1 MSIQDISSDFY
12 FMREA
17 LKQAERA
24 FELDEVPVGA
34 VIASEHGIVA
44 SAHNMREMLQDATAH
59 AELIAIKNACE
70 ACGSWRLSGC
80 SLYVTLEPC
89 PMCAGAAIL
98 SRVDRIVFGAH
109 DPKAGACG
117 SLLNLPQ
124 DERFNHRPEVV
135 SGILADECADILK
148 RFFKEKRSSID

>member
-1 MSIQDISSDFY
+1 MSIQDIGSDFY
-12 FMREA
+12 FMGEA

-34 VIASEHGIVA
+34 VIVSKHDIIA

-59 AELIAIKNACE
+59 AELIAIKKACE
-70 ACGSWRLSGC
+70 ARGSWRLVGC

-98 SRVDRIVFGAH
+98 SRIDRIVFGAH
-109 DPKAGACG
+109 DPKAGVCG

-124 DERFNHRPEVV
+124 DKRFNHRPEVV
-135 SGILADECADILK
+135 SGIMADECADILK
-148 RFFKEKRSSID
+148 RFFKDKRSFD

>member
-1 MSIQDISSDFY
+1 
-12 FMREA
+12 MREA
-17 LKQAERA
+17 LKYAERA

-34 VIASEHGIVA
+34 VIASAEHGVIA

-59 AELIAIKNACE
+59 AELIAIKKACE
-70 ACGSWRLSGC
+70 ILGSWRLVGY

-98 SRVDRIVFGAH
+98 SRVDKIVFGAH
-109 DPKAGACG
+109 DPKAGVCG

-124 DERFNHRPEVV
+124 DERFNHRPVVV
-135 SGILADECADILK
+135 SGVLAEECADILK
-148 RFFKEKRSSID
+148 RFSKEVMSYDLKTSII